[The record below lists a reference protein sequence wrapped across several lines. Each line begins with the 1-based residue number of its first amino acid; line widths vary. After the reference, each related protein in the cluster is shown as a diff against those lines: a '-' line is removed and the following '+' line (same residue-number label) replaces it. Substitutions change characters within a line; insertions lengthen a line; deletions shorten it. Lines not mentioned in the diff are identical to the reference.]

1 MYKAKVFIIVF
12 TALVLTVPWWFFDK
26 SDTILGLPAWALY
39 SIITAIVFSVV
50 LSAVIQ
56 IYWPK
61 ENDE

>member
-12 TALVLTVPWWFFDK
+12 TTLVLTVPWWFFDK
-26 SDTILGLPAWALY
+26 SEAVLGIPPWALY

-50 LSAVIQ
+50 LSVVLQ
-56 IYWPK
+56 VYWPK

>member
-1 MYKAKVFIIVF
+1 VYKAKVFIIVF
-12 TALVLTVPWWFFDK
+12 TALVLTVPWWFFEK
-26 SDTILGLPAWALY
+26 SDAILGLPAWALY

>member
-12 TALVLTVPWWFFDK
+12 TTLILTVPWWFFDK

>member
-1 MYKAKVFIIVF
+1 MYKTKVFIIVF
-12 TALVLTVPWWFFDK
+12 TTLVLTVPWWFFDK

>member
-1 MYKAKVFIIVF
+1 MYKTKVFIIVF
-12 TALVLTVPWWFFDK
+12 TTLVLTVPWWFFDK
-26 SDTILGLPAWALY
+26 SDAILGLPAWALY
-39 SIITAIVFSVV
+39 SIITAVVFSVV

>member
-12 TALVLTVPWWFFDK
+12 TTLVLTVPWWFFDK
-26 SDTILGLPAWALY
+26 SDAILGLPAGALD

>member
-12 TALVLTVPWWFFDK
+12 TTLVLTVPWWFFNK
-26 SDTILGLPAWALY
+26 SDAIFGLPSWALY

>member
-12 TALVLTVPWWFFDK
+12 TTLVLTVPWWFFDK